1 MEWLNRMSL
10 FHFYKYTQATG
21 IRRRGTEANIE
32 VVDEYLAEKNS
43 LQVIPIVMSF
53 NY

>member
-32 VVDEYLAEKNS
+32 VLDEYLAEKTLFKLS
-43 LQVIPIVMSF
+43 PL
-53 NY
+53 